1 MTATIFIVEDEEHAR
16 INITDYMES
25 EGYEVI
31 SASNFKEAQSMLN
44 NDEFDIIL
52 LDVILPDG
60 HGVDI
65 LSESRKLHPSPPVI
79 MVTGQSDVGTAVNSM
94 KIGAFDYIQKPVNF
108 ELLMDSVRRAN
119 DMVAMRSEIEHYRS
133 EKRKKVKT
141 IVGNSQTLQ
150 NLLKKAHKAAM
161 ASASILITGESG
173 TGKELLAQAIHQL
186 GPRASNRFMD
196 LNCAAIQDTMIESEL
211 FGYEKGAFTGAEKR
225 KKGLFEVANDGIV
238 FLDEI
243 SSMSQEMQAKL
254 LRVLQER
261 TFYRV
266 GGTTSI
272 RVDVQIISASNKNLK
287 EMIKK
292 GEFREDLYYRLN
304 VIELYL
310 PALRERKEDIPNL
323 IGHFIKEL
331 NPQLGA
337 NVTDV
342 SSDAME
348 ILINYE
354 WPGNIRELR
363 NIMERAILFTE
374 NEIIEV
380 KDLPQELVD

>member
-1 MTATIFIVEDEEHAR
+1 
-16 INITDYMES
+16 
-25 EGYEVI
+25 
-31 SASNFKEAQSMLN
+31 
-44 NDEFDIIL
+44 
-52 LDVILPDG
+52 
-60 HGVDI
+60 
-65 LSESRKLHPSPPVI
+65 
-79 MVTGQSDVGTAVNSM
+79 
-94 KIGAFDYIQKPVNF
+94 
-108 ELLMDSVRRAN
+108 
-119 DMVAMRSEIEHYRS
+119 
-133 EKRKKVKT
+133 
-141 IVGNSQTLQ
+141 
-150 NLLKKAHKAAM
+150 
-161 ASASILITGESG
+161 
-173 TGKELLAQAIHQL
+173 
-186 GPRASNRFMD
+186 
-196 LNCAAIQDTMIESEL
+196 
-211 FGYEKGAFTGAEKR
+211 
-225 KKGLFEVANDGIV
+225 
-238 FLDEI
+238 
-243 SSMSQEMQAKL
+243 MSQEMQAKL

-266 GGTTSI
+266 GGTASI

-310 PALRERKEDIPNL
+310 PALRERKEDIPSL

-337 NVTDV
+337 NVTDI

-363 NIMERAILFTE
+363 NIMERAILFSE

>member
-1 MTATIFIVEDEEHAR
+1 I
-16 INITDYMES
+16 
-25 EGYEVI
+25 
-31 SASNFKEAQSMLN
+31 
-44 NDEFDIIL
+44 
-52 LDVILPDG
+52 
-60 HGVDI
+60 
-65 LSESRKLHPSPPVI
+65 
-79 MVTGQSDVGTAVNSM
+79 
-94 KIGAFDYIQKPVNF
+94 
-108 ELLMDSVRRAN
+108 
-119 DMVAMRSEIEHYRS
+119 
-133 EKRKKVKT
+133 
-141 IVGNSQTLQ
+141 
-150 NLLKKAHKAAM
+150 
-161 ASASILITGESG
+161 
-173 TGKELLAQAIHQL
+173 
-186 GPRASNRFMD
+186 
-196 LNCAAIQDTMIESEL
+196 
-211 FGYEKGAFTGAEKR
+211 
-225 KKGLFEVANDGIV
+225 FEVANDGIV

-266 GGTTSI
+266 GGTASI

-310 PALRERKEDIPNL
+310 PALRERKEDIPSL

-337 NVTDV
+337 NVTDI

-363 NIMERAILFTE
+363 NIMERAILFSE